1 MAETLDIVVSMTTWA
16 GRIGCAEL
24 PRVLVRWLT
33 QRTTARYKVVL
44 VLSQDEFGPNYRL
57 PDTLATLLHNSPK
70 FEVIW
75 TKENTRALKKLDPT
89 MAKYPGVPVI
99 TTDDDVVVRYDTVDK
114 LFALYRKYPKTIF
127 GHWLLSTAGVKLVAG
142 LRMFPPNSIVHW
154 PNEWFSNYF
163 NMLHDDEWNGLRA
176 RAKGTP
182 LAKMPECLIENIDY
196 GDPRNA
202 FRNEYSRF
210 NYGAALRRFM
220 QEHPEVGL
228 S

>member
-75 TKENTRALKKLDPT
+75 TKENTRALK
-89 MAKYPGVPVI
+89 
-99 TTDDDVVVRYDTVDK
+99 
-114 LFALYRKYPKTIF
+114 
-127 GHWLLSTAGVKLVAG
+127 
-142 LRMFPPNSIVHW
+142 NSIPRW
-154 PNEWFSNYF
+154 QN
-163 NMLHDDEWNGLRA
+163 
-176 RAKGTP
+176 TP
-182 LAKMPECLIENIDY
+182 A
-196 GDPRNA
+196 
-202 FRNEYSRF
+202 SRSS
-210 NYGAALRRFM
+210 RRM
-220 QEHPEVGL
+220 TM
-228 S
+228 